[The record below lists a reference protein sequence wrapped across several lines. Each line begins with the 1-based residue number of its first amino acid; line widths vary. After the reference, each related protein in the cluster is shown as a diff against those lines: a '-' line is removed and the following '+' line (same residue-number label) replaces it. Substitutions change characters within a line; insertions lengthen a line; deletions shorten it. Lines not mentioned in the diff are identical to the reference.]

1 MGKGCTMLRK
11 LEVKSCQREPLPCE
25 RPQESSLQRNGS
37 GRSLLTSQRQEHP
50 PDATRH
56 RLDIGPRNPTGSH
69 VRSAHCRVCWGQ
81 KGSLAWKLRS
91 DRPAGHMPSL
101 LVGDCQVKHPKD
113 LPLESAHSN
122 AAGEAAASRHQS
134 TGVPARA
141 GSSNDAGHQRSQKP
155 SSRVMD
161 NDCSTPGKRAAP
173 VVAPDKKAS
182 ESWCAFWQRWQKL
195 CKGSE
200 YSKAACLSEWKSL
213 PEIARDEFK
222 AAHGFK

>member
-91 DRPAGHMPSL
+91 DRPAGAICRPCWWAIVKSNIPKTSHWNLHIPML
-101 LVGDCQVKHPKD
+101 LVKRRLHVTNPPECSREQDPAMMQAIRDHKSP
-113 LPLESAHSN
+113 AH
-122 AAGEAAASRHQS
+122 
-134 TGVPARA
+134 V
-141 GSSNDAGHQRSQKP
+141 
-155 SSRVMD
+155 
-161 NDCSTPGKRAAP
+161 
-173 VVAPDKKAS
+173 
-182 ESWCAFWQRWQKL
+182 
-195 CKGSE
+195 
-200 YSKAACLSEWKSL
+200 
-213 PEIARDEFK
+213 
-222 AAHGFK
+222 